1 MTADRVVPLILA
13 GGAGTRLWPLSR
25 AKMPKQFIK
34 LLGDRSTYQQT
45 LQRVLDR
52 KLFEPPVVV
61 TNVDFQSLAIQQA
74 RDVGL
79 EITVVLEPVRR
90 DSCAAIVAGAWVA
103 AARGPQTPVLALA
116 ADHVIAEDALF
127 VDAVRRG
134 LAAAEDGHIVAF
146 GLKPT
151 EPRVSFGYIRPGRP
165 LGEGVALIAEF
176 VEKPD
181 APTAARYIAEGMLWN
196 GGNFL
201 FRADVLAGEVKR
213 LEPGI
218 HDAVA
223 AAVAKAERAHGLIRL
238 DPAAFSEA
246 AARSLDY
253 AVMERTDRAAVVM
266 AGYRCSDIGSWQAV
280 LEAGGADADGNR
292 LIGEVEAL
300 DTRDSYIRSED
311 RLTAVVGMRDV
322 VVVATPDAVLVTSRA
337 AAQRVKDLV
346 ARLGGHR
353 RRLVNEHVRSHRPW
367 GWHQEV
373 DRGERFRVKRLVIEP
388 GGSLSLQKHLHR
400 AEHWVVVRGI
410 AEVTVDGR
418 TAMVRENESID
429 IPLGAVH
436 RLANPGHI
444 ALEIIEVQTGSYLEE
459 DDIIRLDDPYRRP

>member
-1 MTADRVVPLILA
+1 MTADRVVPLVLA

-45 LQRVLDR
+45 LQRVSDR
-52 KLFEPPVVV
+52 ALFEPPVVV
-61 TNVDFQSLAIQQA
+61 TNVDFQSIAIQQA

-79 EITVVLEPVRR
+79 DITVVLEPVRR
-90 DSCAAIVAGAWVA
+90 DSCAAIVAGAWMA
-103 AARGPQTPVLALA
+103 AERGPQTPVMALA

-134 LAAAEDGHIVAF
+134 LDAAKDGHIVAF

-151 EPRVSFGYIRPGRP
+151 EPRTSFGYIRPGQP
-165 LGEGVALIAEF
+165 LGDGVALIAEF

-223 AAVAKAERAHGLIRL
+223 AAVAKAERTGGVIRL
-238 DPAAFSEA
+238 DAAAFAEA
-246 AARSLDY
+246 GARSLDY
-253 AVMERTDRAAVVM
+253 AVMERTDRAAVVT
-266 AGYRCSDIGSWQAV
+266 AGYRCSDIGTWQAV
-280 LEAGGADADGNR
+280 LEAGGADPDGNR

-300 DTRDSYIRSED
+300 DTRNSYVRSEE
-311 RLTAVVGMRDV
+311 RLTAVVGLSDV
-322 VVVATPDAVLVTSRA
+322 VVVTTPDAVLVTSRA

-346 ARLGGHR
+346 ARLDKHR
-353 RRLVNEHVRSHRPW
+353 KRLVNEHVRSHRPW
-367 GWHQEV
+367 GWYQEI
-373 DRGERFRVKRLVIEP
+373 DRGERFRVKRLVVEP
-388 GGSLSLQKHLHR
+388 GGSLSLQRHLHR

-418 TAMVRENESID
+418 AVMVHENESID

-444 ALEIIEVQTGSYLEE
+444 GLEIIEVQTGSYLEE
-459 DDIIRLDDPYRRP
+459 DDIIRLDDPHRRT